1 MGTIA
6 IPSLSLS
13 SSSGAAPLAYM
24 QFARADDSVALTL
37 SIGSLNLTLGVGS
50 ADQVWAYAYAPYK
63 ATLSG
68 ADVTKHRLLFSGI
81 VNGSWSA
88 LGPVPAGV
96 YWITGLNITAFSWNT
111 LDGSKALTVAAGAFA
126 SSIVDT
132 DVDTESDAETDLPLA
147 HLVTAG
153 AEGREIT
160 KIRYRL
166 NQENAGAGAW
176 LATPGGEAIVRRF
189 AT

>member
-13 SSSGAAPLAYM
+13 SSSGGSPQAYM

-37 SIGSLNLTLGVGS
+37 SIGSLNLLSGGP
-50 ADQVWAYAYAPYK
+50 ANHQPYAYAFAPYK
-63 ATLSG
+63 ATLTG
-68 ADVTKHRLLFSGI
+68 ANVTKHRLLFSWI
-81 VNGSWSA
+81 VNGAWST

-96 YWITGLNITAFSWNT
+96 YWITGLNITAFSWHT

-132 DVDTESDAETDLPLA
+132 DVDTESDSETDLPLA

-153 AEGREIT
+153 AEGREVT